1 MGTELLIVEVKL
13 VKRAAW
19 FNGLS
24 ACENGLEV
32 VPERSTR
39 KPMAQK
45 VLGAPML
52 RNPNMSPNSTLP
64 SKSRIGQ
71 VATESPL
78 EEVME
83 AYVLGDAAAFGQ
95 LYRRVSPSLY
105 AYLLRLTR
113 DRPRAE
119 DLLQVTFVK
128 MHRARCSYIPGAPPV
143 PWIFAIARRAF
154 LDERRTGKSR
164 FEDLSPDGKLPEYR
178 ELKEASY
185 DELRDSLAQAL
196 ESLPEKCRRA
206 IHLTKIAGFSLT
218 EAANLLET
226 TRAAVKLRVHRGYT
240 LMRDKFATF
249 QAMSA

>member
-1 MGTELLIVEVKL
+1 MGAELLVVEVKL

-24 ACENGLEV
+24 TRENGLEA

-45 VLGAPML
+45 VLGAPMS

-64 SKSRIGQ
+64 LKSRIGQ
-71 VATESPL
+71 AATESPL

-105 AYLLRLTR
+105 SYLLRLTR
-113 DRPRAE
+113 ARPRAE
-119 DLLQVTFVK
+119 DLLQITFVK
-128 MHRARCSYIPGAPPV
+128 MHKARCSYIPGAPPV
-143 PWIFAIARRAF
+143 PWIFAIAHRAF
-154 LDERRTGKSR
+154 LDERRMATSR
-164 FEDLSPDGKLPEYR
+164 FEDLSWDGKLPECQ
-178 ELKEASY
+178 ELTETSN
-185 DELRDSLAQAL
+185 DELRETLTEAL
-196 ESLPEKCRRA
+196 ESLPEKYRRA